1 MDHIIPSAMTRL
13 LLCTDLDR
21 TLLPNGEAPESPAA
35 RDRFAAVV
43 ARPEL
48 TLAYVSGRDLTLVEQ
63 AIEQYGIPRPDWVI
77 SDVGSRIYHWQ
88 LPGGWLESTAWQME
102 IASDWPGLSS
112 GDILEAFTSI
122 EGPILQGQDR
132 QSKYKLSYF
141 LPLGVDLANLRQVM
155 EARLNEL
162 QARSSWIYSFDE
174 QAQMGLLDILP
185 ERATKLHAVEF
196 LMQQLGLGS
205 NITVFAG
212 DSGND
217 LPILVSSVPSVLVAN
232 AHPDVL
238 KQAHDISR
246 QRGTSQ
252 QLYLAK
258 GKFLAMNGNYS
269 AGILEGLV
277 HFHPDTKA
285 WIT

>member
-1 MDHIIPSAMTRL
+1 MTRL

-21 TLLPNGEAPESPAA
+21 TLLPNGEAPESPGV

-48 TLAYVSGRDLTLVEQ
+48 TLAYVSGRDLMLVEQ

-77 SDVGSRIYHWQ
+77 SDVGSRMYHWQ
-88 LPGGWLESTAWQME
+88 LQGGWLESMAWQME
-102 IASDWPGLSS
+102 IACDWPGLSS
-112 GDILEAFTSI
+112 WDILEAFTSI

-141 LPLGVDLANLRQVM
+141 LPLGVDLVSLRQVM
-155 EARLNEL
+155 EARLMEL

-196 LMQQLGLGS
+196 LMHQLGLGS
-205 NITVFAG
+205 DSTVFAG

-238 KQAHDISR
+238 KQAHEASR

-252 QLYLAK
+252 QLYLAQ
-258 GKFLAMNGNYS
+258 GHSLAMNGNYS

-277 HFHPDTKA
+277 HFHPHTKT